1 MRAVYCNSMV
11 THALYI
17 LDTGAFTTIDVVIVF
32 TYSAV
37 NWRNLAVLIT
47 SHSYKAADWFASHC
61 EHNVFSVIKLHP
73 STTSAGSYFKKQVQ

>member
-47 SHSYKAADWFASHC
+47 SHSYKAADWFASH
-61 EHNVFSVIKLHP
+61 
-73 STTSAGSYFKKQVQ
+73 SYKTADWFELFLTMQLLSHLYY